1 MVLWYESGR
10 LVVQDHQSPNFLT
23 FHFQYYFAY
32 YADRKKD
39 VLCLHKL
46 CKKYTKHNSVHWN
59 LASNADFFWQK
70 ILKGTKR
77 KMSENL
83 SDSYIKKLIWSVIS
97 YENLNYVTELKKMND
112 GNSTVTNKRTNDYG
126 FTFIFM

>member
-1 MVLWYESGR
+1 
-10 LVVQDHQSPNFLT
+10 
-23 FHFQYYFAY
+23 
-32 YADRKKD
+32 
-39 VLCLHKL
+39 
-46 CKKYTKHNSVHWN
+46 
-59 LASNADFFWQK
+59 
-70 ILKGTKR
+70 
-77 KMSENL
+77 MSENL